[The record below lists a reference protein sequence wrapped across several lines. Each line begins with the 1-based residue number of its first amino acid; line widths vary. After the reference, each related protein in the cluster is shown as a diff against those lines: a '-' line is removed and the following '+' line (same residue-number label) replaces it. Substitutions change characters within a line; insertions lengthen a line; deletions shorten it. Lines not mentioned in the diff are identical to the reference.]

1 MNQVSIDSLLLIGKV
16 IRPHGLRG
24 LVRIWSYARSEA
36 SFLDA
41 ERVFLRSVS
50 GEIREF
56 LVTSVKPLKNIL
68 LMRLEGIDS
77 AGDVEK
83 YRDAEVFIS
92 KETLSREDD
101 EFFWYEILGL
111 RVYLETGEYLGA
123 VSRIMSQGGND
134 IYVVKDGNKEILI
147 PATYE
152 VVKEID
158 LENGKMIVT
167 PMEGLL
173 DLNEV

>member
-16 IRPHGLRG
+16 TRPHGLEG

-41 ERVFLRSVS
+41 KRIFLRSVS
-50 GEIREF
+50 GEIHEF
-56 LVTSVKPLKNIL
+56 FVTSVKPLKNIL

-77 AGDVEK
+77 ADDAEK

-92 KETLSREDD
+92 KETLTREDD

-111 RVYLETGEYLGA
+111 RVYLETGEYLGT
-123 VSRIMSQGGND
+123 VSRVMSRGGND

-158 LENGKMIVT
+158 LENGEMIIT